1 MDKFPLFFY
10 LYLYP
15 NLTFYLQKRKGVG
28 FGDLWVAKPELSLS
42 RAGVE
47 LGHYSRQA
55 NVLVNLELGKS
66 YELIAKLNPNNTSGN
81 GPLEPIEFTVGNID
95 NWVEENTNNNNS
107 MTFTNNGNAW

>member
-1 MDKFPLFFY
+1 MEIYPLFFY

-81 GPLEPIEFTVGNID
+81 GPLEPIEFQVDAVTGWTQATQNI
-95 NWVEENTNNNNS
+95 VPNN
-107 MTFTNNGNAW
+107 